1 MKTLNSYFGKIYC
14 INLDKRKD
22 RWEESQ
28 REFQKINIE
37 VKRYSA
43 FDATQIENVE
53 TLFVGHFEKAG
64 QFGCLISHLN
74 IIKEAKDLSLPS
86 VVILEDDV
94 VFCDNFNNE
103 FNLGMSEMPDN
114 WDMIFFGSNHV
125 SPPFK
130 ISNRISKLQRAY
142 SAHCYV
148 IHDRMYDE
156 LIELIEPM
164 NEPLDVTYSNIQS
177 RINCYVFNP
186 HLVWQR
192 PGYSD
197 ICEMVVDY
205 THVHKVSL

>member
-1 MKTLNSYFGKIYC
+1 MNNYFDKIYC
-14 INLDKRKD
+14 INLDKRTD

-28 REFQKINIE
+28 KEFQKINIE
-37 VKRYSA
+37 VERFSA
-43 FDATQIENVE
+43 VDGTKIKNVDK
-53 TLFVGHFEKAG
+53 LFVGHFEKAG

-74 IIKEAKDLSLPS
+74 IIKKAKESEISS

-94 VFCDNFNNE
+94 VFCEDFNKE
-103 FNLGMSEMPDN
+103 FNLCMNEMPEN

-125 SPPFK
+125 YPPIK
-130 ISNRISKLQRAY
+130 ISDRIFKLQRAY

-148 IHDRMYDE
+148 IRDRMYDK
-156 LIELIEPM
+156 LIGLIEPM
-164 NEPLDVTYSNIQS
+164 YEPLDVTYANIQLIS
-177 RINCYVFNP
+177 NCYVFNP

-205 THVHKVSL
+205 THVHKISL

>member
-1 MKTLNSYFGKIYC
+1 MNTINTYFGKIYC
-14 INLDKRKD
+14 INLDKRLD

-28 REFQKINIE
+28 KEFQKINIE
-37 VKRYSA
+37 VERYSA
-43 FDATQIENVE
+43 FDGNKIKNVE
-53 TLFVGHFEKAG
+53 NLFVGHFEKAG

-74 IIKEAKDLSLPS
+74 IIKKAKESKIPS

-94 VFCDNFNNE
+94 VFCDNFNQE
-103 FNLGMSEMPDN
+103 FNLSMIEMPKD

-125 SPPFK
+125 HSPIK
-130 ISNRISKLQRAY
+130 ISDRICKLRRAY

-148 IHDRMYDE
+148 IRDRMYDE
-156 LIELIEPM
+156 LIGLIEPM
-164 NEPLDVTYSNIQS
+164 NEPLDVTYANIQS
-177 RINCYVFNP
+177 THNCYVFNP

-205 THVHKVSL
+205 THVHKISL